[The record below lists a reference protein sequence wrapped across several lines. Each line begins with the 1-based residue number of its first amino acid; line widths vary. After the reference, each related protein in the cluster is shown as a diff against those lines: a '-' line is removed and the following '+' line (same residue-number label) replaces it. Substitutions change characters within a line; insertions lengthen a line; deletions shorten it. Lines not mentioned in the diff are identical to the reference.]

1 MKKQK
6 LKCKEQERKTIK
18 KNNGI
23 TLIALVITVIV
34 LLILAGVTIAT
45 LTGEN
50 GILTR
55 ASDAAEQTEIANVIE
70 QAQTDILGIQAEN
83 KNGTITQEQL
93 KGVLDKYFDGVPN
106 DFSIDDIFTTKDEY
120 GKHEIAV
127 SEIYNGELK
136 TAPSIPEGLEIGST
150 VSYNPNG
157 TYTIDE
163 KYSGSADNPDV
174 LDSSTDEFNIDTWKV
189 LDINTG
195 TGEVTLV
202 PVTSTDNAG
211 GWVYFNG
218 AQGYNN
224 AVYLLNEACSNL
236 YGDSRKG
243 ITARSI
249 NIEDIE
255 GKMTETALTQAYNN
269 TEYGEQVSSAYSQ
282 GYSYYPSL
290 YAKEI
295 LSVINGTKNNT
306 GLGRSQQ
313 TYLVEPDDE
322 EATNGRLQASTSI
335 QPYQTYWYGENS
347 FMQTAFE
354 STENGINYYNLLMPD
369 GENTFYWVASRC
381 VNTNSSIC
389 NFSVCHV
396 NSGGVSAYNMF
407 NSYGVSSS
415 NFYYGLFPV
424 VSLSSELIGGNAT
437 DGFSV

>member
-1 MKKQK
+1 M
-6 LKCKEQERKTIK
+6 
-18 KNNGI
+18 
-23 TLIALVITVIV
+23 
-34 LLILAGVTIAT
+34 LILAGVTIAT

-163 KYSGSADNPDV
+163 KYSGSAENPDV

-189 LDINTG
+189 FDINTG

-211 GWVYFNG
+211 GWVYLSG

-236 YGDSRKG
+236 YGDSKKG

-255 GKMTETALTQAYNN
+255 GKMTETALTQAHNYS
-269 TEYGEQVSSAYSQ
+269 EAAKYGEQVSSAYSQ
-282 GYSYYPSL
+282 ANSYYPSI
-290 YAKEI
+290 YSKET

-313 TYLVEPDDE
+313 TDLVESTDDG
-322 EATNGRLQASTSI
+322 ATNGYLQETSGL
-335 QPYQTYWYGENS
+335 QPYQTYWHGENS

-369 GENTFYWVASRC
+369 GANTYYWVASRC
-381 VNTNSSIC
+381 VFTDSSNCDFDVC
-389 NFSVCHV
+389 NV
-396 NSGGVSAYNMF
+396 AYGRVYASNMF
-407 NSYGVSSS
+407 YSYAGSTG
-415 NFYYGLFPV
+415 NCYGLFPI

-437 DGFSV
+437 DGFSVE